1 MIIIVTRHPGAIE
14 WLRANGFSG
23 EVVSHLTADTILPG
37 NIYIGVLPLPMIQR
51 ILDAG
56 SRFYLL
62 VMPEISLVQRDREMT
77 PGEMD
82 EAGARLIEVKH
93 IVLEPVKIQ
102 AKSRT
107 NEDLKNR

>member
-1 MIIIVTRHPGAIE
+1 MIVIVTRHTGAIE
-14 WLRANGFSG
+14 WLKANGFSG
-23 EVVSHLTADTILPG
+23 EVVSHLTGDTILPG

-62 VMPEISLVQRDREMT
+62 VMPEVSLAQRDREMT

-82 EAGARLIEVKH
+82 AAGAKLMEVKK
-93 IVLEPVKIQ
+93 IEMVPV
-102 AKSRT
+102 
-107 NEDLKNR
+107 EMPGG